1 MDKVRD
7 ALESFY
13 RELEYSYEKALQS
26 EGDKRIA
33 FLEGELSGV
42 RKSLEAIEK
51 II

>member
-1 MDKVRD
+1 MDKVRE
-7 ALESFY
+7 ALDNLY

-26 EGDKRIA
+26 EDDKRVA

-42 RKSLEAIEK
+42 RKSFEAIEK

>member
-1 MDKVRD
+1 MDKVRE
-7 ALESFY
+7 ALDNLY

-26 EGDKRIA
+26 EDDKRVA

-42 RKSLEAIEK
+42 RKSLEALEK

>member
-7 ALESFY
+7 ALESLY
-13 RELEYSYEKALQS
+13 RELEYSYEKALQC
-26 EGDKRIA
+26 EDDRRVA

-42 RKSLEAIEK
+42 RKSLEALEK